1 VSGVTPEAVSGGTR
15 RPIIVVGVSGSR
27 ASAAALRWAAD
38 EALRRHGQLRVV
50 LVWSPQ
56 HRAAYAP
63 PLQVPDEQQ
72 QMLHARGLLA
82 ATMQAVLGVAPR
94 DEVMIEIAE
103 GTPERVLADRSAGAD
118 LLVLG
123 SASAHAM
130 AGHALGPVIRTCLSH
145 ARCPVVI
152 VGPEERAADYRQT
165 ATGLTAGP
173 VAAAAPR

>member
-1 VSGVTPEAVSGGTR
+1 MR

-38 EALRRHGQLRVV
+38 EALRRHGQLHVV

-63 PLQVPDEQQ
+63 PLQPPDAQQ
-72 QMLHARGLLA
+72 QMLHARRMLA
-82 ATMQAVLGVAPR
+82 ATVQAVLGVAPR

-123 SASAHAM
+123 SASAQ
-130 AGHALGPVIRTCLSH
+130 ALTGRSIGPVIRACLSH
-145 ARCPVVI
+145 AHCPVVI
-152 VGPEERAADYRQT
+152 VSIEDLPGRVESVVS
-165 ATGLTAGP
+165 AGDAP
-173 VAAAAPR
+173 LAAAVPS